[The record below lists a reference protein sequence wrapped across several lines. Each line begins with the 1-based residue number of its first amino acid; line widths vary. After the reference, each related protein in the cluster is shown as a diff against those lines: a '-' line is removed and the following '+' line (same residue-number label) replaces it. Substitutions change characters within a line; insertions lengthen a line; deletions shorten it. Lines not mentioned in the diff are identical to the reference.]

1 MKKTTITIGVDE
13 EKLAALKIYLEQKGQ
28 TVEGELEKALEAMY
42 GKTVP
47 NGVREYLD
55 MRAGNS
61 VPAQIRARRL
71 KSSPSSVVGAP
82 HEDAA
87 NG

>member
-1 MKKTTITIGVDE
+1 MKKAVITVGIEE
-13 EKLAALKIYLEQKGQ
+13 EKFSALKIYLEQKGQ

-47 NGVREYLD
+47 SGVREYLD

-61 VPAQIRARRL
+61 VPAQIRARRM
-71 KSSPSSVVGAP
+71 KSSCSSAVGASDS
-82 HEDAA
+82 E
-87 NG
+87 